1 MPRLAEVTKLR
12 YTGRINHFIL
22 PMLQGKLRVVLF
34 LLFVASFL
42 AASGS
47 VLFYAFGYRFNFE
60 RGIFVYGGSITLKS
74 NPVEISVRIDNTSIP
89 SGELDQLNQSY
100 HITGIIPGEH
110 LIEVSAPGYQ
120 SWRKRVIVR
129 SGISNEF
136 WNITLPRQ
144 NYVAERYSDTDGFTR
159 YFQSP
164 EPTFFAGIRE
174 TGDIVQVIM
183 RDTEAETNET
193 LFARGGVHFDLAPH
207 ENLEWSPAGDQIV
220 FPISLENNRH
230 VMTVDIET
238 RETRDLSQELNQFS
252 MLRPRWNPEIKRSL
266 LYLSNNNLYRLD
278 LTTGE
283 TPLTPILL
291 ASDIITYD
299 LSGADIYLY
308 RKDGTLSFFD
318 AGSQEPEPRAI
329 GSVPEATYYQE
340 GSTLVVYDEDRIAL
354 ISPTGSL
361 LFYNNSLDEASFRT
375 LASSDITGVQFSDDG
390 KKLLFFSDHA
400 ISVYFIQEWEVQP
413 RRAAEDIWQ
422 ISRFADTIS
431 SVQWTKDYEHVIYL
445 KGTKVFVAEL
455 DNRDQRNIHTLM
467 SFDRTPI
474 QILSRVNENQVFFV
488 SSDGENP
495 SLMSIDFPEFNGFFN
510 R

>member
-1 MPRLAEVTKLR
+1 M
-12 YTGRINHFIL
+12 
-22 PMLQGKLRVVLF
+22 QGKLRVMLF

-74 NPVEISVRIDNTSIP
+74 NPVEISVRIDDTLIP

-110 LIEVSAPGYQ
+110 SIEVSAPGYQ

-129 SGISNEF
+129 SGVSNEF

-144 NYVAERYSDTDGFTR
+144 NYDAERYSDTDGFTR

-164 EPTFFAGIRE
+164 EPTVFAGIRE
-174 TGDIVQVIM
+174 TENIVQIIM
-183 RDTEAETNET
+183 RDTEAEANET
-193 LFARGGVHFDLAPH
+193 LFVRSDTRFDLASH

-220 FPISLENNRH
+220 FPVFFENARH

-238 RETRDLSQELNQFS
+238 RETRDLSQEISQFS
-252 MLRPRWNPEIKRSL
+252 MLRPRWNPEIKQSL
-266 LYLSNNNLYRLD
+266 LYLADNNLYRLD
-278 LTTGE
+278 LTPSE
-283 TPLTPILL
+283 TPLAPILL

-299 LSGADIYLY
+299 LSGSDIYLY

-318 AGSQEPEPRAI
+318 AGSQVPEPRIIA
-329 GSVPEATYYQE
+329 SLPETAEYQE
-340 GSTLVVYDEDRIAL
+340 GSTLIVYDEYRIAL
-354 ISPTGSL
+354 ISSDGAL
-361 LFYNNSLDEASFRT
+361 LFFNDSLEETSFKT
-375 LASSDITGVQFSDDG
+375 LAAENITGVQFSDDG
-390 KKLLFFSDHA
+390 KKLLFFSDHD

-413 RRAAEDIWQ
+413 KRAAEDIWQ

-431 SVQWTKDYEHVIYL
+431 SVQWTKDYEHVLYL
-445 KGTKVFVAEL
+445 KNNKVFVAEL

-467 SFDRTPI
+467 SFNQPPL

-488 SSDGENP
+488 SNDTGTA
-495 SLMSIDFPEFNGFFN
+495 SLLSIDFPEFNGFFT